1 MADLTE
7 RKVGVNL
14 KPDFK
19 DGVVNAPPE
28 KKKSFRD
35 GMCNNFEAR
44 GGGGMCKN
52 FEARVNSCVGE
63 VVK

>member
-1 MADLTE
+1 M
-7 RKVGVNL
+7 NL

-19 DGVVNAPPE
+19 DGVVNARPE

-35 GMCNNFEAR
+35 
-44 GGGGMCKN
+44 GMCKN

>member
-1 MADLTE
+1 
-7 RKVGVNL
+7 
-14 KPDFK
+14 
-19 DGVVNAPPE
+19 
-28 KKKSFRD
+28 
-35 GMCNNFEAR
+35 MCNNFEAW

>member
-1 MADLTE
+1 MD
-7 RKVGVNL
+7 L

-19 DGVVNAPPE
+19 DGVVNARPE